1 MFHRSGRLPW
11 SPAIGL
17 LCVLLALAVAPLAGA
32 VPAGAAPVGVAAP
45 ASAGSNEAEFLTRL
59 NQERQAR
66 RLPLLVSDP
75 ELAPTSRSW
84 SGHMASRGVLS
95 HDPNLAQVAAQVE
108 PAWRGIA
115 ENVGVGYSVKQ
126 LHDAFMGSTGHRN
139 NMLNASYNRVGIG
152 VVLSGGKI
160 WVTVR
165 FLAGP
170 AIAGSTGLGPPPP
183 PPGVPTVLTGDFNGD
198 GNEDFLTYGP
208 GSQADELWFGRD
220 DRSLVRSSIV
230 VNGHYRPVAGDFDGD
245 GATEILWYVPGAT
258 ADPLWNWN
266 GSGWSATSLQV
277 QGTYS
282 PFVGDFDGDGADD
295 IFWYAPGTAGDS
307 RWYGQVGGGFT
318 SAAATVNGVYQPV
331 VGDLD
336 GQHGDDIL
344 WYAPGSPVDYLWY
357 ANAGRGNVSSM
368 SFRVTSRYAPFSGDL
383 DGNGTDDV
391 FWYAPGSGADSIW
404 YTSGTRGAFH
414 SVSRTV
420 TKAYLPAAA
429 DFDDESTDDVLWFS
443 PSSASGDV
451 IWWGSVGQSS
461 FVTSAVGST

>member
-59 NQERQAR
+59 NLERQAR

-108 PAWRGIA
+108 PSVARDRRERRRRLLGQAAPRRVHGLDRASQQHAERQLQPGRHRGRA
-115 ENVGVGYSVKQ
+115 VGRQDLGDRPVPRRPRHRREHGPRTAAPAAGRADGRSPATSTATATKTSSPTGRAARPTSCGSVGTT
-126 LHDAFMGSTGHRN
+126 A
-139 NMLNASYNRVGIG
+139 AC
-152 VVLSGGKI
+152 
-160 WVTVR
+160 
-165 FLAGP
+165 
-170 AIAGSTGLGPPPP
+170 
-183 PPGVPTVLTGDFNGD
+183 
-198 GNEDFLTYGP
+198 
-208 GSQADELWFGRD
+208 
-220 DRSLVRSSIV
+220 VRSSIV

-295 IFWYAPGTAGDS
+295 IFWYGPGTAGDS
-307 RWYGQVGGGFT
+307 RWYGRVGGGFT

-344 WYAPGSPVDYLWY
+344 WYAPGSRRRLPLVHERGEGQRQLHVLPGHLALRAVQRRPRRQRHRRRVLVRAGIRGGLHLVHLGHPWCVPQRQPHGHEGLP
-357 ANAGRGNVSSM
+357 ACGRGL
-368 SFRVTSRYAPFSGDL
+368 R
-383 DGNGTDDV
+383 
-391 FWYAPGSGADSIW
+391 
-404 YTSGTRGAFH
+404 
-414 SVSRTV
+414 
-420 TKAYLPAAA
+420 
-429 DFDDESTDDVLWFS
+429 
-443 PSSASGDV
+443 
-451 IWWGSVGQSS
+451 
-461 FVTSAVGST
+461 